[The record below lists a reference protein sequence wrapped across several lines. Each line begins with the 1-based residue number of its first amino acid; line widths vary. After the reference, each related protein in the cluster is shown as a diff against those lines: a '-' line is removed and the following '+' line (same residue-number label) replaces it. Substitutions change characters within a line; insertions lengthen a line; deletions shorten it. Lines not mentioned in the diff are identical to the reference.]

1 MQNSSI
7 GVFSL
12 LGLVFVA
19 LKLTGYIKWSWWFVT
34 MPFWIQIVL
43 FVLIVVIFCIYR
55 HFKR

>member
-34 MPFWIQIVL
+34 MPFWIQIVI
-43 FVLIVVIFCIYR
+43 FILIVVIFCIYR